1 VAKITLGVPYQSISG
16 AWYVPWWTDTGQ
28 RNERKYVGKLPG
40 SLTILSDVQKYLDA
54 MTVSAAEEVIAAK
67 QAVVDAQK
75 ASLAGMAF
83 SVVDAKGLPIVGATV
98 KVTDAETKVPLA
110 DVATT
115 AGVNP

>member
-54 MTVSAAEEVIAAK
+54 MTVAAAQEVIAAK
-67 QAVVDAQK
+67 QAAVNAQK
-75 ASLAGMAF
+75 ASLATMEF
-83 SVVDAKGLPIVGATV
+83 SVVDSKGLPIAGATV
-98 KVTDAETKVPLA
+98 KVRDAETDAPLV
-110 DVATT
+110 DVATV